1 MLLAYDGKRAYHNR
15 TGLGNYSRTLV
26 ESLARYYPAH
36 TYYLCNPK
44 PSTFYIPP
52 YPNIYEVKPRR
63 WLDRKLS
70 SIWRSKTVVRDLVK
84 LDIDCYHG
92 LSFEIPFGIQKTNIY
107 SVVSVPDLIFERY
120 PSLYNPIDV
129 RIYRKKTKYAC
140 EHADRIIAISEQSKQ
155 DVVDYYGISAD
166 KIAVCYLSC
175 DHQFEKS
182 FDDTTKQKVRQ
193 QYGLPDKFLLYV
205 GSIIERKN
213 LLTICKALFLLRN
226 DIKIPLVVI
235 GNGGKYKEQVKSY
248 ITQNGLQDRIIF
260 LNESARVHNDD
271 LPVVYQLASTLIYPS
286 SFEGFGLPLLEA
298 MWSGLPVITSPVSS
312 LPEVTGEA
320 AIYTDPVHA
329 EEMAES
335 IRRVLKEPG
344 LAERL
349 IKKGKERALQFTADK
364 IAASVIQQYKPKKH

>member
-1 MLLAYDGKRAYHNR
+1 M
-15 TGLGNYSRTLV
+15 
-26 ESLARYYPAH
+26 
-36 TYYLCNPK
+36 
-44 PSTFYIPP
+44 
-52 YPNIYEVKPRR
+52 
-63 WLDRKLS
+63 
-70 SIWRSKTVVRDLVK
+70 
-84 LDIDCYHG
+84 DIDCYHG
-92 LSFEIPFGIQKTNIY
+92 LSFEIPLGIQKTNIY

-155 DVVDYYGISAD
+155 DVVDYYGIPAE

-182 FDDTTKQKVRQ
+182 SDDATKQKVRQ
-193 QYGLPDKFLLYV
+193 QYGLPDNFLLYV

-226 DIKIPLVVI
+226 EIKLPLVVI
-235 GNGGKYKEQVKSY
+235 GKGGKYKEQVKSY

-260 LNESARVHNDD
+260 LNEAGSVRNDD
-271 LPVVYQLASTLIYPS
+271 LPVVYQLASALIYPS

-320 AIYTDPVHA
+320 AIYTDPINA

-364 IAASVIQQYKPKKH
+364 IAASVIQQYKPKKK